1 MAQST
6 AKTSAAKTK
15 PPDTAKETKSA
26 AGAPLNLEQKLVE
39 IRKSIPAMPKEKRSD
54 GVEYS
59 FNRIDDVY
67 RFLTPAMN
75 EQHVNLKITGETATR
90 HAENGDEL
98 FYSSYTQHTRNGYDR
113 QVWVYEA
120 DIEITWVDA
129 DNPED
134 RQAVTLHAIGTNDG
148 GPDKAKGSALT
159 YCLKYY
165 LFEML
170 GIDQGAD
177 DPDNQERI
185 SERPQSQQAQ
195 QQTARQTATQ
205 NGQQGQQAQ
214 QTPRKLSEAQI
225 GRLYRKAEDAGMSR
239 EQCLAQIQRL
249 YRHTDPA
256 DLTREEYDTICRQ
269 LDEARAS
276 NPTA

>member
-1 MAQST
+1 MAQSM
-6 AKTSAAKTK
+6 AKAQTTTTKDKTTTDAK
-15 PPDTAKETKSA
+15 PA
-26 AGAPLNLEQKLVE
+26 AGAKPNLEQKLVE
-39 IRKSIPAMPKEKRSD
+39 IRRSIPAMPKEKRSD

-90 HAENGDEL
+90 HADNGDEI
-98 FYSSYTQHTRNGYDR
+98 FYSSYVQHTRSGYDR
-113 QVWVYEA
+113 QVWVYES
-120 DIEITWVDA
+120 DIELTWVDA

-134 RQAVTLHAIGTNDG
+134 KQAVTLHAIGTNDG

-170 GIDQGAD
+170 GIDQGAE
-177 DPDNQERI
+177 DPDNHERI
-185 SERPQSQQAQ
+185 SERPQGQQQPTQQANRPA
-195 QQTARQTATQ
+195 TTATQ
-205 NGQQGQQAQ
+205 NGQQGQQA
-214 QTPRKLSEAQI
+214 PRKLSEAQV

-239 EQCLAQIQRL
+239 ENCLTQIQRL

-269 LDEARAS
+269 LDEARA
-276 NPTA
+276 NAPAN